1 MHVVGVETEGRGID
15 QKTGSVIDETRIA
28 RGAKVAK
35 GKEVVA
41 GKRREAGARKD
52 TIVVE
57 AGTVTGSLGLDLG
70 IEGVGLPLGLEVE
83 QLEEDL
89 LGTPRLPKKSHH
101 LKYSLLQKRETLGQY
116 LSCSFPKEFALGT

>member
-1 MHVVGVETEGRGID
+1 M
-15 QKTGSVIDETRIA
+15 IDETRIA